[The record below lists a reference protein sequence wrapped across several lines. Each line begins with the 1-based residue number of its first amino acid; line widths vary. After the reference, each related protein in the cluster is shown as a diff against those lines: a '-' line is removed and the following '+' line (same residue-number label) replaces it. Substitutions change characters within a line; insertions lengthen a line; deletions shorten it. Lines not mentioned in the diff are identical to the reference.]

1 MRMRE
6 LIVKLETLKESKE
19 RKDAVQKLRDAQE
32 EKNKKLLEWF
42 EVQDDYNGDT
52 AYYSEAD
59 MIRHEIKLIS
69 NLIDGLKVK
78 DKETKEAL
86 IEDLEKSRNWRINR
100 LLWKTHE
107 YKLDNICYDDAYTT
121 EDLYR
126 AENRWVECFEN
137 LPTKLAEE
145 LKVKEQQEE
154 ATREAEVQEQIDALS
169 NLEINGL

>member
-1 MRMRE
+1 MRE

-19 RKDAVQKLRDAQE
+19 RETAVAKLREAQE
-32 EKNKKLLEWF
+32 EKNKKLLEGMYDPN
-42 EVQDDYNGDT
+42 EDT

-59 MIRHEIKLIS
+59 MIRHEIKYISELIG
-69 NLIDGLKVK
+69 GLKIK
-78 DKETKEAL
+78 DKETREAL
-86 IEDLEKSRNWRINR
+86 VEDLNKSMNWRINR

-107 YKLDNICYDDAYTT
+107 YKLDNIVYEDAYTT

-126 AENRWVECFEN
+126 AENRWIECFEN

-145 LKVKEQQEE
+145 LKVKEQQEQ

-169 NLEINGL
+169 NLELDGL